1 MTKAT
6 IFVLNYFS
14 YLWPLEAGRQAGR
27 RLWTLYLINGTAVN
41 WTDWSTNQWIWY
53 LRRDGWKVG
62 VEYSL
67 AQRVNWRKITMEWMA
82 GEITLRLQWQLCEG
96 RMDGW
101 MRRKDQNCMKI
112 ILLHRTK
119 QAEVKEI
126 EMKIYL
132 LICFGFL
139 SFIPS
144 PVLPLIHPLIN

>member
-1 MTKAT
+1 
-6 IFVLNYFS
+6 
-14 YLWPLEAGRQAGR
+14 
-27 RLWTLYLINGTAVN
+27 
-41 WTDWSTNQWIWY
+41 
-53 LRRDGWKVG
+53 
-62 VEYSL
+62 
-67 AQRVNWRKITMEWMA
+67 
-82 GEITLRLQWQLCEG
+82 
-96 RMDGW
+96 MDGW

-144 PVLPLIHPLIN
+144 PVLPLIHPLINQSQKRFLGNRSKATHIWALVLQTGIKIIPFFIFGSAAAKASEK